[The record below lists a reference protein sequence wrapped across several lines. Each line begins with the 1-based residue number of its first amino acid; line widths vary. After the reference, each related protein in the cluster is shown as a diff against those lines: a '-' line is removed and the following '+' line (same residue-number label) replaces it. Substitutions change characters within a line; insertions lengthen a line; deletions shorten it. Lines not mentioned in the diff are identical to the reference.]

1 MMQKRLGL
9 LVRAVFP
16 AALGVVALGFQSSAH
31 AAQVVEKVADLSFA
45 NVDGVGVGG
54 YYPLDRFTQ
63 AGTNLWFTTERGG
76 TYDEGTISRFDLG
89 TGEIVQV
96 ASMDKTVQN
105 NIGGRP
111 EGTLLIVG
119 DSGYFTT
126 KNGGLGNRG
135 TIARIDLATGAITAL
150 HHFPESGSPDG
161 ETPRGGLTL
170 IGDTLFCTTSGGGT
184 NNMGTILGFSL
195 ASNAVS
201 FVHHFDGASTG
212 RQPYDG
218 FARVGD
224 AYYFTTFTGGTN
236 SGTGV
241 GNGAGTLGRMTF
253 DGEGTP
259 VIEKVWD
266 LPVGHTQFP
275 ASTPTLVGTNA
286 LYFMTVGPNTAPGS
300 IVRYDLASGTGSVAF
315 TFRTNAPEPV
325 LHGRQPGYNGMVEW
339 QGDLYFT
346 TRQGGTNNTGVVA
359 KFNIASNTVTKLA
372 DLNGVGIDALGSG
385 SSSFNAGTI
394 VEVTNRFYAYFPI
407 TRGGAF
413 TGVTGGAGTI
423 VRVALPAAP
432 IRLALTQ
439 AEAGLALSWTG
450 GYAPFTVQA
459 TGDVTGGWTNRVETV
474 SGRSAAFSEPT
485 ANTFYRVIGSE

>member
-1 MMQKRLGL
+1 MLQKRLGL

-16 AALGVVALGFQSSAH
+16 VVLGVVAVGFQSSAR

-96 ASMDKTVQN
+96 ASMDETVQN
-105 NIGGRP
+105 NIGSRP
-111 EGTLLIVG
+111 EGSILVAG
-119 DSGYFTT
+119 NFGYFTT
-126 KNGGLGNRG
+126 KNGGLGDNG
-135 TIARIDLATGAITAL
+135 TIARIDLTTGVITAL

-195 ASNAVS
+195 VSNAVS
-201 FVHHFDGASTG
+201 FVHHFDGAATG

-218 FARVGD
+218 FAKVGD

-241 GNGAGTLGRMTF
+241 GNGAGTLGRMVF
-253 DGEGTP
+253 NGEGHP

-275 ASTPTLVGTNA
+275 ASTPTPVGSNT
-286 LYFMTVGPNTAPGS
+286 LYFLTVGPTAAPGA
-300 IVRYDLASGTGSVAF
+300 IVRYDIAAGTGSVAF

-325 LHGRQPGYNGMVEW
+325 LYGRQPGYSGLVEW

-346 TRQGGTNNTGVVA
+346 SRLGGTNNTGVIA

-372 DLNGVGIDALGSG
+372 DLNGTGIDALGSG

-423 VRVALPAAP
+423 VRVALPAPP
-432 IRLALTQ
+432 IQLAL
-439 AEAGLALSWTG
+439 AKADEGLALSWTG
-450 GYAPFTVQA
+450 GYAPFAVQA
-459 TGDVTGGWTNRVETV
+459 TGDVTGGWTNLVENV
-474 SGRSAAFSEPT
+474 SGRST
-485 ANTFYRVIGSE
+485 ALPAPMAPAFYRVIGSE